1 MEYGLIFIAA
11 LLFFTGLWKLLDV
24 IFDKVTDVRS
34 MKQADQARETL
45 IQQNKHKE
53 QSK

>member
-1 MEYGLIFIAA
+1 MEYGLVFVAA

-24 IFDKVTDVRS
+24 IFDKVADVRS
-34 MKQADQARETL
+34 MKQADQALGTL

-53 QSK
+53 QPK